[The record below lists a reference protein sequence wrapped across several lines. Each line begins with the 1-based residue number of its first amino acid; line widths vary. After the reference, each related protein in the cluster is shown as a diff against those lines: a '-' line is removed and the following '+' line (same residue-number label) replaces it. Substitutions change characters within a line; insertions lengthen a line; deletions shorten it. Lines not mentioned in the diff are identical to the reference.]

1 MGAGGGEG
9 GVGVDM
15 KLYHKTFAADSILA
29 HGFMDSEGCYMT
41 DTVYRGVWLSDRPL
55 DDNEGADVDTLL
67 SLEIP
72 DEVVGKYEWIED
84 GKTYREFLVPA
95 ETVNRYGPVR
105 VEKDD

>member
-1 MGAGGGEG
+1 
-9 GVGVDM
+9 M

-29 HGFMDSEGCYMT
+29 HGFMDSEGRYMT

-55 DDNEGADVDTLL
+55 DDNEGADGDTLL

-72 DEVVGKYEWIED
+72 DEIVEKYEWIED
-84 GKTYREFLVPA
+84 GKPYREFLVPA